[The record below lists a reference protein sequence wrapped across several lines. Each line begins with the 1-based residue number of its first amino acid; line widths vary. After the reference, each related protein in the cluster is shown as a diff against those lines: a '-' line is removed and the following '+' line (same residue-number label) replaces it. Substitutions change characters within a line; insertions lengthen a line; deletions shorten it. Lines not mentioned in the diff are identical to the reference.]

1 MLRRIVSLSA
11 GVSGN
16 SDKPLPPVETL
27 DGYGRLQ
34 LPPAAAATIPA
45 GGFAAALASAKFPPG
60 FYGTQDAR
68 QALNLA
74 PAVKSFKA
82 LPPLPPGIERQSY
95 AKGPEV
101 DFRPSLLGA
110 ALALALI
117 DLIIAYAL
125 RGLLA
130 GLWRKRVDDGGVGAA
145 ARGAGRAA
153 GACPRRARKAT
164 TTSR

>member
-1 MLRRIVSLSA
+1 
-11 GVSGN
+11 
-16 SDKPLPPVETL
+16 
-27 DGYGRLQ
+27 
-34 LPPAAAATIPA
+34 
-45 GGFAAALASAKFPPG
+45 GGFADTFASAKFPPG

-101 DFRPSLLGA
+101 DFRPGLLGA

-130 GLWRKRVDDGGVGAA
+130 GLWRGKRATTAGLVLLLAMLGTPQAQAQGSSSDDDFAV
-145 ARGAGRAA
+145 
-153 GACPRRARKAT
+153 KAT
-164 TTSR
+164 SGFHLAYVRTGVPDVDAESQAGLTGLS